1 VRVNGEDYERIELN
15 AGDVIELGHVKLR
28 FVGPLESYTFDPRT
42 AQPRQ
47 LPVKLIGVGAGAV
60 AVLALGVF
68 FFRHGVPTGATASGA
83 AEPAPAPA
91 VAVVPPPAPAVVP
104 PPAPAPAPPPETPAS
119 LLAAAKQAVTA
130 EDWETARTAL
140 GRLATADDPASRR
153 EAASLSQ
160 KVESERQAALLFA
173 KFDEAAN
180 SKDYATALASYEQ
193 IPGDSVYK
201 RRAHPRYQEARTL
214 LVAEKMAVAEKDRA
228 DGRCADVR
236 QEAMEIIRLDPKN
249 MLVRDLARL
258 CRAKPEAA
266 SRPARARTVAAAA
279 PAERT
284 EAPRRESARTEP
296 AHAEEKAAPAETE
309 DAETLMKQAREA
321 WLRQQCGA
329 AMDLSR
335 RALRAKPGWT
345 DAYQILA
352 VCSCSLKDAEAAERA
367 YSRLDDKNRTLVHAV
382 CQKNGIAVGD

>member
-1 VRVNGEDYERIELN
+1 
-15 AGDVIELGHVKLR
+15 
-28 FVGPLESYTFDPRT
+28 
-42 AQPRQ
+42 
-47 LPVKLIGVGAGAV
+47 
-60 AVLALGVF
+60 
-68 FFRHGVPTGATASGA
+68 
-83 AEPAPAPA
+83 
-91 VAVVPPPAPAVVP
+91 VVPPPAPAVVP
-104 PPAPAPAPPPETPAS
+104 PPAAAPPPETPAS

-140 GRLATADDPASRR
+140 GRLGAVDDPATRR
-153 EAASLSQ
+153 EATALGQ

-180 SKDYATALASYEQ
+180 AKNYATALASFEQ
-193 IPGDSVYK
+193 IPADSVYK

-214 LVAEKMAVAEKDRA
+214 LVAEKMATAEKDRA
-228 DGRCADVR
+228 EGRCAEVR

-249 MLVRDLARL
+249 MIVRDLARL
-258 CRAKPEAA
+258 CRAKPEPVA
-266 SRPARARTVAAAA
+266 SRPSRTRAVAAAA
-279 PAERT
+279 PVERT
-284 EAPRRESARTEP
+284 EAPRREPARAEP
-296 AHAEEKAAPAETE
+296 AHAEEKAAPAEAE
-309 DAETLMKQAREA
+309 DAEALMKQAREA